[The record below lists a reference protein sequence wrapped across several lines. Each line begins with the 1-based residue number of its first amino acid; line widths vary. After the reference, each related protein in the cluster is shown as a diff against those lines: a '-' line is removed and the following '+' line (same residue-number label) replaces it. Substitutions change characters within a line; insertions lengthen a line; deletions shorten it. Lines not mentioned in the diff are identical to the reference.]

1 MAKIELKSDVGAGYS
16 RLRDLLINGQ
26 WEEADRETLFIMV
39 RVLPNVDE
47 GFVGDMREF
56 PCTDL
61 QTIDQLWVKHSQGRF
76 GFSVQQEIWQNLGG
90 KLKKKSL
97 DDEQESLLRD
107 VFASKVGWKIDDSFI
122 NPFELNFSL
131 DAPMGELPAM
141 WVNSDTVIAAS
152 GQIYAAWKRLKTCNI
167 S

>member
-1 MAKIELKSDVGAGYS
+1 MSEIDLKSDTGADYS
-16 RLRDLLINGQ
+16 KLRDFLKNQQ
-26 WEEADRETLFIMV
+26 WLEADQETLFIMV
-39 RVLPNVDE
+39 KVLPNVDE
-47 GFVGDMREF
+47 GFVGDMSEF

-61 QTIDQLWVKHSQGRF
+61 QTIDQLWVKHSQGHF

-90 KLKKKSL
+90 KLKKKDL
-97 DDEQESLLRD
+97 DDEQESLLSD

-152 GQIYAAWKRLKTCNI
+152 GQIYAAWKRLKSCKI
-167 S
+167 A